1 MADKILRVCKSSELP
16 ILEDRL
22 ENYMY
27 FTYDDLML
35 YSGKNTI
42 LENFVIAGSVPEEPV
57 PGLIYILNTDGSA
70 HRVIDYIDTVIAEI
84 EDSAQIAILEKA
96 GTVFYINSAN
106 RYYDPQNRGM
116 VLPFNNGNFELVT
129 SIRKDQSFN
138 NDTILKYS
146 EELDRFK
153 IYGSSSEEYTDFT
166 KQFVGG
172 ETNSVKMDVD
182 ETRLK
187 ARIKLSAKADNILKI
202 ISDGL
207 LAMTNDK
214 VDYNTYKKWAD
225 DIGRFNTYANDL
237 LDNIQEQ
244 IKDIEVIISE
254 ETVKEKILEE
264 LEVRIPDIMYY
275 LSNYAAIATRIDD
288 VETTAIA
295 LATTA
300 AATITAEIRNRYNSD
315 ANWTDLDPDLPSF
328 RQQIDYYE
336 IANKYLYPEI
346 NDDELKA
353 IFIAA
358 IQSYMNDTTE

>member
-116 VLPFNNGNFELVT
+116 VLPFNNGNFELAT

-138 NDTILKYS
+138 NDTILK
-146 EELDRFK
+146 D
-153 IYGSSSEEYTDFT
+153 IP
-166 KQFVGG
+166 
-172 ETNSVKMDVD
+172 
-182 ETRLK
+182 
-187 ARIKLSAKADNILKI
+187 RIANNDQNMKGLIDNIYANSFFSISLKQRTENQ
-202 ISDGL
+202 DGL
-207 LAMTNDK
+207 LPFVA
-214 VDYNTYKKWAD
+214 
-225 DIGRFNTYANDL
+225 L
-237 LDNIQEQ
+237 L
-244 IKDIEVIISE
+244 
-254 ETVKEKILEE
+254 
-264 LEVRIPDIMYY
+264 
-275 LSNYAAIATRIDD
+275 
-288 VETTAIA
+288 
-295 LATTA
+295 
-300 AATITAEIRNRYNSD
+300 
-315 ANWTDLDPDLPSF
+315 
-328 RQQIDYYE
+328 
-336 IANKYLYPEI
+336 
-346 NDDELKA
+346 
-353 IFIAA
+353 
-358 IQSYMNDTTE
+358 